1 MLHSINGAGP
11 TVISEFSYDAVGR
24 MIGHSLGQYNLFSH
38 FYNIRGW
45 NTATTSRHWRQNLE
59 YSPGGRIAAQQWW
72 CWGPDDR
79 TRRYDYRY
87 DSASQLVAAAYSDNG
102 RSYQIFSTEYSY
114 DLNGNPLTI
123 RREGKVGENFY
134 QCVDDITLTYDGNR
148 LVRAS
153 DAGFE
158 PYFQGARHFIDGADL
173 DTEYTYDAL
182 GRTLTDANKGITAT
196 VYDFNSRPRSMTFDG
211 GNRTEWLYDAAATL
225 LRTTH
230 TVAMTSPSVPGMASA
245 DSTEYVSTVTDRLG
259 DLIIEDGAVS
269 RIVTDN
275 GFALP
280 DGAAFDYCFYVT
292 DHQGNNRMVIDADGT
307 VHRIEH
313 YYPFGLSFEVT
324 NFTSRGTT
332 SRRSFGGKEFDRT
345 SGLDLYDQEAR
356 QYDPALLRFTRP
368 DDLGDKYL
376 PLSPFAFCL
385 NNPVLFTD
393 PSGQNPVFDEFG
405 YFLGC
410 TSEGYSGEV
419 MIYTG
424 DDYLFNFSKYNLS
437 ETKRILG
444 NQLISFDAY
453 NRSGKMSNDAKSR
466 IWNHIV
472 AHFEGLSIFGKRF
485 FLRTIEIGQIGF
497 NEELEKDTNWLT
509 VFGRISGI
517 IFKIIGA
524 GNYDYETTVENIASS
539 LIVHEWFSHG
549 IQHYCDEDKTH
560 HRAYLNVINYKIF
573 WNRTTPKYKL
583 FNLYNF
589 YNYLDK
595 EVRIQELNKPE

>member
-1 MLHSINGAGP
+1 MPIFRSA
-11 TVISEFSYDAVGR
+11 T
-24 MIGHSLGQYNLFSH
+24 GH
-38 FYNIRGW
+38 
-45 NTATTSRHWRQNLE
+45 
-59 YSPGGRIAAQQWW
+59 
-72 CWGPDDR
+72 
-79 TRRYDYRY
+79 
-87 DSASQLVAAAYSDNG
+87 
-102 RSYQIFSTEYSY
+102 
-114 DLNGNPLTI
+114 
-123 RREGKVGENFY
+123 
-134 QCVDDITLTYDGNR
+134 
-148 LVRAS
+148 
-153 DAGFE
+153 
-158 PYFQGARHFIDGADL
+158 
-173 DTEYTYDAL
+173 
-182 GRTLTDANKGITAT
+182 
-196 VYDFNSRPRSMTFDG
+196 
-211 GNRTEWLYDAAATL
+211 DAAAML

-230 TVAMTSPSVPGMASA
+230 TVAMTSPSVPGMSSA

-275 GFALP
+275 GFAVP
-280 DGAAFDYCFYVT
+280 DGGSFDYCFYVT
-292 DHQGNNRMVIDADGT
+292 DHQGNNRMVIDENGT

-313 YYPFGLSFEVT
+313 YYPFGLSFEVA

-332 SRRSFGGKEFDRT
+332 SRRSFGGKEFDRI

-385 NNPVLFTD
+385 NNPVLLTD
-393 PSGQNPVFDEFG
+393 PSGQNPVYNTAG
-405 YFLGC
+405 RFLGC
-410 TSEGYSGEV
+410 TEEGFTGEV
-419 MIYTG
+419 MIYIG
-424 DDYLFNFSKYNLS
+424 NDFHFNFSKYNLS
-437 ETKRILG
+437 EAQKILG
-444 NQLISFDAY
+444 DQLISFDSY
-453 NRSGKMSNDAKSR
+453 NKRGKLSNDAKSR
-466 IWNHIV
+466 IWTHIV
-472 AHFEGLSIFGKRF
+472 AHFEGLGIFGKRF
-485 FLRTIEIGQIGF
+485 FLRTIKSGIIKLDENLDKNVSWRTYTGS
-497 NEELEKDTNWLT
+497 
-509 VFGRISGI
+509 ISGI
-517 IFKIIGA
+517 IYEIVGS